1 MNISENRKNRRSNFI
16 RGKTPTPPPSF
27 EKSTLGSSDIVESY
41 FREEKKV
48 EFYWRENRMDRK
60 RKERRRGRRLTLGL
74 KTVIKSVGG
83 GW

>member
-1 MNISENRKNRRSNFI
+1 
-16 RGKTPTPPPSF
+16 
-27 EKSTLGSSDIVESY
+27 
-41 FREEKKV
+41 
-48 EFYWRENRMDRK
+48 MDRK